1 MAVEAINLMR
11 LGGSFKKKTP
21 MKKAKTMLVSLK
33 AVTKA
38 IGAFVRAQITS
49 AYAVKDPVPPISKC
63 DSP

>member
-1 MAVEAINLMR
+1 MAVEAINLMK

-38 IGAFVRAQITS
+38 IGAFVKAQITS
-49 AYAVKDPVPPISKC
+49 A
-63 DSP
+63 

>member
-21 MKKAKTMLVSLK
+21 MKKAKTMLVSLN

-38 IGAFVRAQITS
+38 IGAFVKAQITS
-49 AYAVKDPVPPISKC
+49 A
-63 DSP
+63 